1 MAKNGF
7 PLLFAVI
14 SLLKQGMPN
23 GGTDKVTA
31 PVMEGDSVT
40 LHTGV
45 ETNVLCNN
53 GTERFTNRLKLD
65 NQTGSLTITNI
76 RNTDAGIY
84 NHDIFK
90 IPTRENSFVGDVHY
104 VGEYKLVIISPSSR
118 VSIHRSFRFNINE
131 QDVKTAASVGAS
143 NCKREIS
150 VSVILSVLVTVA
162 LIVGGK
168 YGLSW
173 MLKKRQK
180 YGLAIALK
188 KEGQS
193 VILDNDIEIETDDHL
208 QWLFG
213 EVTLF
218 DEGNDEQLISRL
230 SLDQTGSLTINDL
243 RTTDSGYY
251 KLLINKGGKTTS
263 KRFKLIVSGC
273 TEEEPEPDE
282 IKDPLKLS
290 KS

>member
-45 ETNVLCNN
+45 ET
-53 GTERFTNRLKLD
+53 K
-65 NQTGSLTITNI
+65 
-76 RNTDAGIY
+76 
-84 NHDIFK
+84 
-90 IPTRENSFVGDVHY
+90 
-104 VGEYKLVIISPSSR
+104 
-118 VSIHRSFRFNINE
+118 